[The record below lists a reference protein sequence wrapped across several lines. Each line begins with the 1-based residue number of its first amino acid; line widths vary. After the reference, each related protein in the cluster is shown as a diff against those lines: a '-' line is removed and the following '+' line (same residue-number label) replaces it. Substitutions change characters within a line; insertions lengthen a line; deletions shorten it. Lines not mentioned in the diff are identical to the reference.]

1 MRPAKFLEA
10 FSNWSKSNFHENR
23 GRKRLKLETKQ
34 IIYDEWIS
42 NSVPP
47 VDCRN
52 DRECMKIKKNIS
64 MQIYNKLENE
74 TPLIEKMNKRGIL
87 QYTAT
92 RRVATC
98 TLRKLQSKSASK
110 YDIEMSIRSVFALKL
125 FYVTVLF
132 LIHWWLQ

>member
-1 MRPAKFLEA
+1 
-10 FSNWSKSNFHENR
+10 
-23 GRKRLKLETKQ
+23 
-34 IIYDEWIS
+34 
-42 NSVPP
+42 
-47 VDCRN
+47 
-52 DRECMKIKKNIS
+52 

-132 LIHWWLQ
+132 LIH

>member
-52 DRECMKIKKNIS
+52 GRECMKIKRNIF
-64 MQIYNKLENE
+64 MQIYNKLENFSWNNV
-74 TPLIEKMNKRGIL
+74 TAKTKRMVFGQWNVALIIVR
-87 QYTAT
+87 
-92 RRVATC
+92 
-98 TLRKLQSKSASK
+98 
-110 YDIEMSIRSVFALKL
+110 
-125 FYVTVLF
+125 TVKKK
-132 LIHWWLQ
+132 

>member
-1 MRPAKFLEA
+1 M
-10 FSNWSKSNFHENR
+10 
-23 GRKRLKLETKQ
+23 ETKQ

-87 QYTAT
+87 NI
-92 RRVATC
+92 
-98 TLRKLQSKSASK
+98 LQQ
-110 YDIEMSIRSVFALKL
+110 EEWQHALYENFNL
-125 FYVTVLF
+125 NWQVNM
-132 LIHWWLQ
+132 I